1 MGILFGHHKCKSKDG
16 VLCGRAVVG
25 TQPLAVPWALQIDCA
40 HESRSHRDAG
50 RDWRVNFLLLMSWT
64 EGMSWIRSVK
74 NKRLFGTSLC
84 EGMWKWWMAAR
95 SCVLDLQRTIWM
107 VTRCTTN
114 AFCILLF
121 PVDVCAGKWQE
132 LPHAA
137 DTEYW
142 INFQWCSSVRAVSVT
157 NGIARIFLESRCG
170 GGQGGRTNQ
179 QSHLFGCRSK

>member
-1 MGILFGHHKCKSKDG
+1 MFSCGCLILGKRIIIGLLLIIGMGILFGHHKCKSKDG

-137 DTEYW
+137 DW
-142 INFQWCSSVRAVSVT
+142 DSS
-157 NGIARIFLESRCG
+157 CG